1 MDESTS
7 IRLNRSTVHELTM
20 IRASLQRALHR
31 PVTSHDEA
39 INILME
45 QWKLS
50 EKTLGSE
57 DVLEQ
62 YQERLEEAMA

>member
-7 IRLNRSTVHELTM
+7 IRLNRTTVHDLTM
-20 IRASLQRALHR
+20 IRASLQRALDR

-45 QWKLS
+45 QWNEFDQIGKQQKGID
-50 EKTLGSE
+50 EY
-57 DVLEQ
+57 V
-62 YQERLEEAMA
+62 MAS